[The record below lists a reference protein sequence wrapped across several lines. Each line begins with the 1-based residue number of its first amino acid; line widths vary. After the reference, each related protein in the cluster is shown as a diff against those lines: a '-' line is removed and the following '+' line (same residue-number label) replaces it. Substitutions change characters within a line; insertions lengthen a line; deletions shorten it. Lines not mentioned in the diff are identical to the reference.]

1 MPAGAANACGGV
13 LCPLHPGPTPGALPL
28 PSGQKG
34 LYPVFFLLLRPC
46 CRPTH
51 RPTHTDTHTLPPL
64 PLPREESWRS
74 FHGQQLMEGPEAA
87 TLGEVATAGEAGRW
101 LASGSWA
108 IGGSHRPQD
117 EFAWLAL
124 PTR

>member
-1 MPAGAANACGGV
+1 
-13 LCPLHPGPTPGALPL
+13 
-28 PSGQKG
+28 
-34 LYPVFFLLLRPC
+34 
-46 CRPTH
+46 
-51 RPTHTDTHTLPPL
+51 
-64 PLPREESWRS
+64 
-74 FHGQQLMEGPEAA
+74 MEGPEAA